1 MPFKLPPN
9 FRICAAEGSTKLLQT
24 FGLVFAAANLVLT
37 VVLIKYKPFQL
48 YFTVLF
54 SFQPCLLAVITKQL
68 DFNLTYKTVQYLK
81 SEKTIRNEIVFSM

>member
-9 FRICAAEGSTKLLQT
+9 FRIDAAERSTKLLQT
-24 FGLVFAAANLVLT
+24 FGLVFAAAYLVLT

-68 DFNLTYKTVQYLK
+68 YFNLTYKIVQYLK
-81 SEKTIRNEIVFSM
+81 SEKLLEIK